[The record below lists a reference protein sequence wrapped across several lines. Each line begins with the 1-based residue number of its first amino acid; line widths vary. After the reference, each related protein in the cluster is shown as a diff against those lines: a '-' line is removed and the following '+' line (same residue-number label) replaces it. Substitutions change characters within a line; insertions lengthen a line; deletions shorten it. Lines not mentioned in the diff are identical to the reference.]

1 MGPKR
6 ACCDLCQSVCLLY
19 FPQEFYTAL
28 TPVRM
33 FKLFGIILLYGV
45 REHPHFV
52 LLFIVSGSCTLSST
66 VAGPTF
72 HRQRHWRTVPFLFFF
87 FFVWAQAIPP
97 SRRGKQSSGAST
109 SNLGPTPS
117 PASLED
123 SSLSSIPSPAL
134 TLCRD
139 FDSGHSSTSHDDT
152 SW

>member
-52 LLFIVSGSCTLSST
+52 LLFIVSGSCMLSST

-72 HRQRHWRTVPFLFFF
+72 HRQRHWRTVPFFFF
-87 FFVWAQAIPP
+87 CLGSGYP
-97 SRRGKQSSGAST
+97 SCTAWKTIKWRFYFKFGPHTIASVT
-109 SNLGPTPS
+109 GGRFPFLHP
-117 PASLED
+117 
-123 SSLSSIPSPAL
+123 LSSV
-134 TLCRD
+134 
-139 FDSGHSSTSHDDT
+139 DSLQRF
-152 SW
+152 